1 MIQSPLIKAPLNSK
15 QRKKEKILKRI
26 NEEKQERLKKR
37 AELEFNSATKA
48 FRKERR
54 WKDNRW
60 NVHRLR
66 QYTTVKETPHP
77 LYLVTFELYQKF
89 KDNCIIISNM
99 TRNMDSVKSHTDG
112 GIITFEKVSYGSNVA
127 HLERRLKSCD
137 NDSFTI
143 DVSSI
148 KGHILLIICPMKE
161 FCLMQDPNISYL
173 PKDERKD
180 SFVMLSFCI
189 FHVETLLDTTIVPL
203 WNNSIH
209 LNQL

>member
-1 MIQSPLIKAPLNSK
+1 
-15 QRKKEKILKRI
+15 
-26 NEEKQERLKKR
+26 
-37 AELEFNSATKA
+37 
-48 FRKERR
+48 
-54 WKDNRW
+54 
-60 NVHRLR
+60 
-66 QYTTVKETPHP
+66 
-77 LYLVTFELYQKF
+77 
-89 KDNCIIISNM
+89 M
-99 TRNMDSVKSHTDG
+99 TRNMDSTKSHTDG
-112 GIITFEKVSYGSNVA
+112 GIVTFEKVSYGSNVT

-161 FCLMQDPNISYL
+161 LCLMQDPNISDV